1 MNKFQFF
8 AFVWKID
15 EVNLN
20 TENAI
25 INIIYVLTLKS
36 ETTKT
41 FFIQITDKEEA
52 AQPSV
57 SLKDIFWTY

>member
-1 MNKFQFF
+1 MNKFLFF

-25 INIIYVLTLKS
+25 INIKYVLTLKS

-41 FFIQITDKEEA
+41 FFIQITVQEEA

-57 SLKDIFWTY
+57 SLKHIFWTY